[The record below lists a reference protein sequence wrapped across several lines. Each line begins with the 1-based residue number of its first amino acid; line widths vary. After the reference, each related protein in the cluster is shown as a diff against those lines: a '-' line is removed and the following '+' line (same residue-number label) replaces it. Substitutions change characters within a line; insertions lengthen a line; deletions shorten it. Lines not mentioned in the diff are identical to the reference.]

1 MSCGVREEGGETAAW
16 LRVQLVDGGMCASAV
31 EQLCRLLCNEC
42 LTTGVFPASCLCTI
56 ADCHLL
62 SCAHCTWCRHAGQA
76 VTEAE
81 LTEAGAAAASGGGS
95 GSPRGSNGSSCGW
108 TEGEGG
114 KDAKGVWKILWR
126 GGGYQQQLSFEATQT
141 T

>member
-1 MSCGVREEGGETAAW
+1 VQQPRISLCKEMSSGVGDHVPAGSLVFFFVTAPIGK
-16 LRVQLVDGGMCASAV
+16 LTVTSISC
-31 EQLCRLLCNEC
+31 CNC
-42 LTTGVFPASCLCTI
+42 
-56 ADCHLL
+56 
-62 SCAHCTWCRHAGQA
+62 CRHAGHA

-81 LTEAGAAAASGGGS
+81 LTETGAAAAASGGGG
-95 GSPRGSNGSSCGW
+95 GSPRGSNGSSGGW

-126 GGGYQQQLSFEATQT
+126 GGGIQQQLSFEATQT